1 MYNITAYPD
10 DTTVCSKSGQASDL
24 QQQLELAC
32 ELGSDL
38 QDTVDWDRKWLVDF
52 KANLN
57 WFLLTDLTTLVL
69 VLLM

>member
-10 DTTVCSKSGQASDL
+10 DTTVCSKSGVASDL

-38 QDTVDWDRKWLVDF
+38 QDTVDWDRKWLVDL
-52 KANLN
+52 KAKS
-57 WFLLTDLTTLVL
+57 
-69 VLLM
+69 